1 MPGGAFQRFAVT
13 RRPVFVLS
21 GSPKL
26 PLFRR
31 RPFASAMAASL
42 PYPQECGDAVPRF
55 YPHFFS
61 QRLWS
66 FVNSY
71 EEDLGMDLVD
81 CPNTLAKRKKL

>member
-1 MPGGAFQRFAVT
+1 
-13 RRPVFVLS
+13 
-21 GSPKL
+21 
-26 PLFRR
+26 
-31 RPFASAMAASL
+31 MAASL
-42 PYPQECGDAVPRF
+42 PYPQEYGDAVPRF